1 MDKLPLCQ
9 LNGLSNN
16 GTIVQLSG
24 VPQSQQYISTMSCVP
39 WSSME
44 KHLSDDQSLPHS
56 DPTKNKIIFSLLT
69 ANFEIFVNPMVVGH
83 VDHGHC
89 MVKHEEALKG

>member
-1 MDKLPLCQ
+1 MVCQ
-9 LNGLSNN
+9 
-16 GTIVQLSG
+16 IM
-24 VPQSQQYISTMSCVP
+24 STMSCIS

-44 KHLSDDQSLPHS
+44 KHLSDDQSLQHS
-56 DPTKNKIIFSLLT
+56 DPTKNKIIFGLLT